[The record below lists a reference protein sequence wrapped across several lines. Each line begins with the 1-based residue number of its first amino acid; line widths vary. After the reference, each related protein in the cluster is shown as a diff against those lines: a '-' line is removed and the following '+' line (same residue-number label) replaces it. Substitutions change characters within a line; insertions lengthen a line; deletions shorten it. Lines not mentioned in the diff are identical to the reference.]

1 MTMTMV
7 MMMIVMVVVVAMML
21 ITMNVVVV
29 LVTRVLA
36 PEESARIHQRRS
48 ENHQTISCSCPVQLN
63 SRRRA
68 AAAAQSSEGL
78 QGLGVRSRG
87 VEDGSQ
93 LCEEGVGE
101 LEGEIGWKI
110 ARGRG
115 VV

>member
-1 MTMTMV
+1 MTVTMV

-63 SRRRA
+63 RCRR

-78 QGLGVRSRG
+78 QGLGVRPRG

-110 ARGRG
+110 ARDRG

>member
-68 AAAAQSSEGL
+68 AAAQSSKGL

-110 ARGRG
+110 ARDRG